1 MKNLWDITARIY
13 PWLRLNP
20 VSRHF
25 LQEERESITALLSM
39 VSTKTDAC
47 VADIGVGRG
56 HSLSILP
63 ATAQLKFALDKNF
76 KMLSLTKPAYPD
88 TLFIQGDV
96 LKLPL
101 KNSTFD
107 LVFCI
112 GVLEYVE
119 NIHRLLTQ
127 LYKIIKINGH
137 LLLTSS
143 PKNTLTYLRLLTG
156 QKIYPRNV
164 KKVEHAISTHSFN
177 IIDIKSTHSQNQFLL
192 CKE

>member
-1 MKNLWDITARIY
+1 MSNLWDITARIY

-25 LQEERESITALLSM
+25 LQEERESIAALLSM

-56 HSLSILP
+56 HSLFFLP
-63 ATAQLKFALDKNF
+63 TTAQVKFALDKSF
-76 KMLSLTKPAYPD
+76 RMISLTKPAYPGM
-88 TLFIQGDV
+88 LFVQADV
-96 LKLPL
+96 LQLPL
-101 KNSTFD
+101 KSSTFD
-107 LVFCI
+107 LVLCI
-112 GVLEYVE
+112 GLLEYVDD
-119 NIHRLLTQ
+119 IHRLLAQ

-156 QKIYPRNV
+156 QKIYPRNRL
-164 KKVEHAISTHSFN
+164 KVEHDISTHSFN
-177 IIDIKSTHSQNQFLL
+177 IIGIKSTRSQNQFLL